1 MVFIKKIWFLPVL
14 LFLFAGSAT
23 AQLPVQLTQQPGQPT
38 QQSGQPTTTLSAI
51 AEQAVKLLASQQYEE
66 VRLSLHP
73 DLRALVSAA
82 DLQQQWQQ
90 LLAVQGAYRRIVNT
104 RSAQVYD
111 GSIVI
116 VTAAF
121 EQGSEDL
128 LVIFNDQQQIVG
140 FDIVQLN
147 DNIQA
152 VSEEFVDA
160 LAAGDYALARR
171 NFHPTL
177 KTEVLPTNLEQAW
190 QSTQIKNGWFQQRL
204 SSEVRTGID
213 VDLVQ
218 VSVQFENTTAN
229 ILITFRGSR
238 IVGFDFP

>member
-1 MVFIKKIWFLPVL
+1 MVSLKKLWFLPVL

-23 AQLPVQLTQQPGQPT
+23 AQSLVQPTQPTQQPGQPT
-38 QQSGQPTTTLSAI
+38 ALNTLSAI
-51 AEQAVKLLASQQYEE
+51 AEQAVESLASQQYEE

-104 RSAQVYD
+104 RSTQIYD

-140 FDIVQLN
+140 FDILQLN

-160 LAAGDYALARR
+160 LAAGEYALARR
-171 NFHPTL
+171 NFHVTL
-177 KTEVLPTNLEQAW
+177 KTEVLPANLEQAW
-190 QSTQIKNGWFQQRL
+190 QSTQIKNGQFQQRL

-229 ILITFRGSR
+229 ILITLRGGR